1 MKASEHRL
9 PKHPPRGIRPGL
21 RAVLAVLLAGC
32 AALSAGCAVR
42 VPAAPRITITPASG
56 TAAAPPETG
65 LVVRAEGGRLTSVL
79 AFAGRDPVPGAFD
92 PSHTVWRSSWTLRPG
107 TQYVV
112 DAVATGAEG
121 VTSQATGGFRTLH
134 PRREVAVASVAPYD
148 GETVGIG
155 MPIVVTFTR
164 PVEDRAAVERALEVR
179 GPAEGA
185 WYWPGPAQ
193 VVYRPRRMWPADT
206 RVRFTAHLAG
216 VRAGP
221 ATYGVAD
228 RSVAFTVGRAM
239 VSTVDTRAHQMV
251 VRQDGVVAQ
260 RMPISA
266 GMATT
271 REYTTSSGTHLTMDK
286 GNPVRM
292 VSPGRREGDPGYYD
306 KLIGYAVRISNSGEY
321 VHAMDNTW
329 AQGRTNVS
337 HGCVNVRPDQA
348 RWFYDHA
355 LRGDP
360 VVVTGTSRRLEW
372 NNGWGYWQLSWP
384 RWLAGSALRGDGQA
398 GPSSGTGPGRATVT
412 SSPPSGSGRTSS
424 VP

>member
-1 MKASEHRL
+1 MTPRT
-9 PKHPPRGIRPGL
+9 PPPAARTLLAGL
-21 RAVLAVLLAGC
+21 LAGPLAVLLVAC
-32 AALSAGCAVR
+32 SALVAGCAVR
-42 VPAAPRITITPASG
+42 VPPAPRITITPASG
-56 TAAAPPETG
+56 AVAVAPEAG

-92 PSHTVWRSSWTLRPG
+92 PAHTVWRSSWTLRPG

-112 DAVATGAEG
+112 NAVATGSQS
-121 VTSQATGGFRTLH
+121 VTAQVAARFHTLT
-134 PRREVAVASVAPYD
+134 PRHELAVVSVVPSD

-185 WYWPGPAQ
+185 WHWASSTQ
-193 VVYRPRRMWPADT
+193 VVYRPRKWWPT
-206 RVRFTAHLAG
+206 GGEVRVTAHLAG
-216 VRAGP
+216 VRAAPG
-221 ATYGVAD
+221 TYGAAD

-239 VSTVDTRAHQMV
+239 ISSVDARTHQMV
-251 VRQDGVVAQ
+251 VRQDGRVVQ

-271 REYTTSSGTHLTMDK
+271 REYTTTSGIHLTMDR

-292 VSPGRREGDPGYYD
+292 VSPGRDKGDPGYYD
-306 KLIGYAVRISNSGEY
+306 KLIDYAVRISNSGEY
-321 VHAMDNTW
+321 VHALDNVW
-329 AQGRTNVS
+329 AQGRVNVS
-337 HGCVNVRPDQA
+337 HGCVNVGPDQA
-348 RWFYDHA
+348 RWFYEHA

-360 VVVTGTSRRLEW
+360 VIVTGTTRDLEW

-384 RWLAGSALRGDGQA
+384 RWLAGSALRQDGA
-398 GPSSGTGPGRATVT
+398 ETPSTAS
-412 SSPPSGSGRTSS
+412 
-424 VP
+424 

>member
-1 MKASEHRL
+1 ML
-9 PKHPPRGIRPGL
+9 L
-21 RAVLAVLLAGC
+21 TWCAV
-32 AALSAGCAVR
+32 LSAGCAVR
-42 VPAAPRITITPASG
+42 VPPAPRITIAPASG
-56 TAAAPPETG
+56 TAAAPPDAG
-65 LVVRAEGGRLTSVL
+65 LVVRAEGGRLTAVL

-92 PSHTVWRSSWTLRPG
+92 PSRTVWRSSWTLRPG

-121 VTSQATGGFRTLH
+121 VTGQAAASFRTLR

-185 WYWPGPAQ
+185 WRWPGPAQ
-193 VVYRPRRMWPADT
+193 VVYRPRRMWPANT

-221 ATYGVAD
+221 ATYGAAD
-228 RSVAFTVGRAM
+228 RNVAFTVGRAM

-251 VRQDGVVAQ
+251 VRQDGVVTQ
-260 RMPISA
+260 RMQISA

-329 AQGRTNVS
+329 AQGRVNVS

-372 NNGWGYWQLSWP
+372 DNGWGYWQLSWP
-384 RWLAGSALRGDGQA
+384 QWLAGGAPR
-398 GPSSGTGPGRATVT
+398 P
-412 SSPPSGSGRTSS
+412 
-424 VP
+424 